1 MGCQRVGAGSGLQG
15 ELVWSRGDVKHSG
28 PLSGERFGH
37 KAAKHVACCYAPHA
51 AVWLAQCCEACHCE
65 RRGDVCGDTC
75 LRQLRGRFGKKL
87 DGIDVLQQELQMLR
101 PHAGKAGRS
110 LRWTGW
116 AGWCESSS
124 GETSVRGTGGRRVAV
139 GQCGPSSLIAWRELC
154 CGQHLARSRNFAPLN
169 FSACLASLAFANLV
183 GR

>member
-15 ELVWSRGDVKHSG
+15 ELVWSRGEVKRSG
-28 PLSGERFGH
+28 PLSGERLGH

-51 AVWLAQCCEACHCE
+51 AVWLALCREACHCE

-110 LRWTGW
+110 ATSSGAQGGRYSPRAEVDWPGP
-116 AGWCESSS
+116 AGESSS
-124 GETSVRGTGGRRVAV
+124 DGTSARGTGGRRVGSV
-139 GQCGPSSLIAWRELC
+139 
-154 CGQHLARSRNFAPLN
+154 
-169 FSACLASLAFANLV
+169 SAAQVASLPGASSAAVSTWRALETSPL
-183 GR
+183 